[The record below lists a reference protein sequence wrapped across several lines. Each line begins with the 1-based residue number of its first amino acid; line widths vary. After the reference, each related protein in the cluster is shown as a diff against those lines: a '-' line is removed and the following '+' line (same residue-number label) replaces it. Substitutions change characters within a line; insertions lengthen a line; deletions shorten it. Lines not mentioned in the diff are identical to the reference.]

1 MKRETK
7 SYLLTTYKLFAYLP
21 ALFLT
26 GINIHVLYTFGF
38 NDFFTLDRVIGLLL
52 LFSHFLL
59 AHLIIKGE
67 TTSLIYALILIVFYD
82 IYIYINQ
89 DNSLLSVRD
98 SIILF
103 SGYYLFIIIVGIIL
117 KHHLNTHNSNS

>member
-1 MKRETK
+1 MKQETK

-21 ALFLT
+21 ALLLT
-26 GINIHVLYTFGF
+26 GINIHVIFTFGI
-38 NDFFTLDRVIGLLL
+38 NDFFSLDRLIGLLL
-52 LFSHFLL
+52 LFSLFLL
-59 AHLIIKGE
+59 AYLITKGE
-67 TTSLIYALILIVFYD
+67 ITSLIYALILIVFYD
-82 IYIYINQ
+82 IYIYTKQ
-89 DNSLLSVRD
+89 DTSLLSVRD